1 MVCLTWPHLAN
12 WREIY
17 NAAVLLQRAL
27 GIISPAQQC
36 LCSPSLNIW
45 GALVGMNG
53 GTGFHHKAVKGEPAG
68 GHFNSSVNIIRSR
81 LCQLSKQY
89 IAETLK
95 GSDGCFLER
104 PSGFLR
110 TPLMVPTGLGHLPV
124 LILSGVSKVTMRRK
138 TTEGDTSVR
147 ETEREFDVWRNDKS
161 HWTVVTEVFK
171 ERNSCFSI
179 HWGSSSD
186 HGIPVSTVSLCNVT
200 VVTRNKWSSSSSPT
214 SFPFVLTSQR
224 ARRNIYYCFCRC
236 DGYYLILT

>member
-1 MVCLTWPHLAN
+1 MVCFTWPHLAN

-36 LCSPSLNIW
+36 LCRPSLNIW

-89 IAETLK
+89 IADTLK

-147 ETEREFDVWRNDKS
+147 ERERENLTSDATTSLIGQWWQKCSKS
-161 HWTVVTEVFK
+161 ETAASPFTEVVHLTMAFL
-171 ERNSCFSI
+171 CLQC
-179 HWGSSSD
+179 HY
-186 HGIPVSTVSLCNVT
+186 VMSL
-200 VVTRNKWSSSSSPT
+200 
-214 SFPFVLTSQR
+214 
-224 ARRNIYYCFCRC
+224 
-236 DGYYLILT
+236 